1 MAVMLLPRL
10 FMPLAG
16 PIKGDIVLSFPLT
29 AEKLENIYIDAR
41 LYEYDPFLA
50 DASATLLDQV
60 ELEGINLSATA
71 DSLVDIYFSATR
83 KTRMMYYVTARTYS
97 KKRRHTLFLHRWVP
111 KNLRATGYRKYKHH
125 HGVKVKNKKTGG

>member
-1 MAVMLLPRL
+1 
-10 FMPLAG
+10 MPLAG

-29 AEKLENIYIDAR
+29 AEKLKNIYIDAR

-83 KTRMMYYVTARTYS
+83 KTRMKYYVTARTYS
-97 KKRRHTLFLHRWVP
+97 KKGGTLYFLYQWIS
-111 KNLRATGYRKYKHH
+111 KNLRAHRH
-125 HGVKVKNKKTGG
+125 